1 MRKDLILQRKKRR
14 KQIIAATTA
23 ALVAVTGS
31 VFTYSYATEVKNTDE
46 KFANTETVYV
56 MTDNEGK
63 ETQRIVSEKGKL
75 HYDGYAEEV
84 LPAEVKIIYELNG
97 KEIKAENLKGKS
109 GTLKMTIHY
118 DTNRVE
124 GSSVP
129 MMAVSGIVTDR
140 MHFDNVAVDHGKVL
154 EDGNRIVIM
163 AFGMPGVEE
172 NLHCA
177 DIVELPDT
185 VTITGEA
192 KDFELDGMYTFM
204 TKEIFEEV
212 NFDNKFDTAALTSKI
227 DEMTGGVKELKEGAS
242 QLDEGAGKLQEGAK
256 ALKDGTGTLKDG
268 AAALNDGVT
277 ALKGGS
283 SQLKDGADKLDAGA
297 GELNNGFGQL
307 TAGSE
312 ALVTNTNTLA
322 GAAAQIEAGSQ
333 QLSTGTGNLN
343 TALGT
348 ISANSSALN
357 AGAQQL
363 VNSVF
368 AEANAKL
375 SAAGIPV
382 TLTESDYAAKIAGII
397 SANPSAAAV
406 LNPAKAQL
414 DSVVAFKTGLLTYT
428 GGVDQAAAGAAS
440 LDGTV
445 KSSLLPGMTQ
455 LKNGAAAL
463 AGGQSQLN
471 TGISGASAGAGKLK
485 AGTADLVNGHK
496 QLGAGI
502 DKAAAGA
509 AQLKDGSALLYSS
522 EDELLAGIAQLKA
535 GTEKMKEGTS
545 LFDEKINSELEKI
558 KGSNYLATLKRT
570 ADLRN
575 SAKNYRA
582 FGKDGN
588 YESVTFIYK
597 TQGIFAEESK

>member
-23 ALVAVTGS
+23 AIVAVTGS
-31 VFTYSYATEVKNTDE
+31 VFTYSYATEVKNTNE

-56 MTDNEGK
+56 MTDNAGK

-75 HYDGYAEEV
+75 HYDGYTKDV
-84 LPAEVKIIYELNG
+84 LPADVKIKYELNG
-97 KEIKAENLKGKS
+97 KEIKPEKLKGKT

-118 DTNRVE
+118 DTNSVA

-140 MHFDNVAVDHGKVL
+140 MHFDNVTVDHGKVL

-212 NFDNKFDTAALTSKI
+212 NFDNKFNTAELTSKI

-242 QLDEGAGKLQEGAK
+242 QLDEGTAQLQNGAK
-256 ALKDGTGTLKDG
+256 ALKEGTGTLKDG
-268 AAALNDGVT
+268 ASALNDGVT

-283 SQLKDGADKLDAGA
+283 AQLKDGADKLNAGA
-297 GELNNGFGQL
+297 GELNDGFGQL

-322 GAAAQIEAGSQ
+322 GAAAQIEAGGQ

-348 ISANSSALN
+348 ISASSSNLNS
-357 AGAQQL
+357 GAQQI

-368 AEANAKL
+368 AEANTKL
-375 SAAGIPV
+375 NAAGVPV
-382 TLTESDYAAKIAGII
+382 TLTESDYATQIAGII
-397 SANPSAAAV
+397 AMNPSAATV
-406 LNPAKAQL
+406 LNPVKAQL
-414 DSVVAFKTGLLTYT
+414 DSVVAFKKGLLAYT
-428 GGVDQAAAGAAS
+428 SGVDQAAAGASA
-440 LDGTV
+440 LNEGVTA
-445 KSSLLPGMTQ
+445 LLPGMTQ

-463 AGGQSQLN
+463 AGGQSQLSA
-471 TGISGASAGAGKLK
+471 GISGASAGAGKLK

-509 AQLKDGSALLYSS
+509 AQLKDGSALLYSK
-522 EDELLAGIAQLKA
+522 EDNLIAGIAELKA

-558 KGSNYLATLKRT
+558 KGSNYLDTLKRT

-575 SAKNYRA
+575 SAKNYKS

-597 TQGIFAEESK
+597 TQGIFKEESK